1 LTTVQEKN
9 PSANAKA
16 PLALLW
22 VFSYLPRRKGGLDS
36 QPGFPFKARAT
47 VIMDAAVW
55 RADHF

>member
-1 LTTVQEKN
+1 VQEKN

-36 QPGFPFKARAT
+36 QPGFPFKARPT